1 MPRHTVGRSPLHGP
15 SPTLRRLRTASA
27 SACAVLLAVTALAG
41 CNRDQGSGAAG
52 GGKVGIDLP
61 RSDSDFWNSYQG
73 YVEKGVTADGIDAL
87 PLTNSQNDIGKLVSN
102 VQVFTDQG
110 AKAVVMAP
118 QDTGAIAETLRTLS
132 EKKIP
137 VVSVDTR
144 PDTGDV
150 YMVVRADNRAY
161 GEQAC
166 QYLGE
171 QLKGKG
177 KVAEFQGDLSSING
191 RDRSEAF
198 KSCMHRKY
206 PGIRVFELATD
217 WKGDVASAKLQSTL
231 AAHPDING
239 IYMQAGGVFLQPT
252 LALLEQK
259 KLLKAAGTPGH
270 ITIVS
275 NDGIPEE
282 LDAIRAGKID
292 ATVSQPADLYAKYAL
307 YWAERALEGKTPKA
321 GPTDHGSTIIKIP
334 NGFEDQLPAPLVTKE
349 NVDDQKL
356 WANQLEKKS

>member
-1 MPRHTVGRSPLHGP
+1 MRV
-15 SPTLRRLRTASA
+15 RTTSA
-27 SACAVLLAVTALAG
+27 AACTVLLAVTALAG
-41 CNRDQGSGAAG
+41 CNRDSGTGSG

-61 RSDSDFWNSYQG
+61 RSDSDFWNSYQQ
-73 YVEKGVTADGIDAL
+73 YMEKGVKDGEVDAL
-87 PLTNSQNDIGKLVSN
+87 SLTNSQNDIGKLVAN
-102 VQVFTDQG
+102 VQTFTDQG

-118 QDTGAIAETLRTLS
+118 QDTGAIAESLQSLQ

-144 PDTGDV
+144 PDKGKV

-161 GEQAC
+161 GEKAC
-166 QYLGE
+166 KYLGE

-177 KVAEFQGDLSSING
+177 KVVEFQGDLSSING

-198 KSCMHRKY
+198 KSCMTKDF
-206 PGIRVFELATD
+206 PGIKVFELATD

-259 KLLKAAGTPGH
+259 KLLKAPGTPGH
-270 ITIVS
+270 ITIIS

-282 LDAIRAGKID
+282 LDAIKAGKID

-307 YWAERALEGKTPKA
+307 YWAKQALDGKTPKE
-321 GPTDHGSTIIKIP
+321 GPTDHESMIIKIP

-349 NVDDQKL
+349 NVDDPKL